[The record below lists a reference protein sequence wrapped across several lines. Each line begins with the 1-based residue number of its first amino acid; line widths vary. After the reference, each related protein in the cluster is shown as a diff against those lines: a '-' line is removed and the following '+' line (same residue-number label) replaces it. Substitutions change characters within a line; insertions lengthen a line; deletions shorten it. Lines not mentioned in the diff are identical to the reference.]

1 MRNLTAKSTKR
12 KLRFNDFK
20 QFEVFI
26 EKRIHSLFH
35 IFIFFS
41 STLFLFFV
49 SVIYLFIGLYTDI
62 PINIPPCITKSKLVT
77 VRLLKEK

>member
-49 SVIYLFIGLYTDI
+49 SVIYLFIGLHTDI
-62 PINIPPCITKSKLVT
+62 SINIPPCITKSKLVT
-77 VRLLKEK
+77 VILLKEK